1 MKTLYIYNQMTLNGT
16 VVLSAEPAAF
26 ATEELANKTR
36 NAVIEA
42 NKDMAPLSCVC
53 SEVKK
58 VEVYESESEVP
69 ILAYVPIAAPDITL
83 RTDHLC

>member
-1 MKTLYIYNQMTLNGT
+1 MTMNGT
-16 VVLSAEPAAF
+16 VVLRTEPAAF

-42 NKDMAPLSCVC
+42 NKGMAPFSCAC

-69 ILAYVPIAAPDITL
+69 ILAYVPITAPDISFKV
-83 RTDHLC
+83 DHPC

>member
-1 MKTLYIYNQMTLNGT
+1 MTMNGT
-16 VVLSAEPAAF
+16 VVLRTEPAVF

-42 NKDMAPLSCVC
+42 NKDMTPFSCVC
-53 SEVKK
+53 SEIKK

-83 RTDHLC
+83 KTDRPC

>member
-1 MKTLYIYNQMTLNGT
+1 MKYVYIFNQMTMNGT
-16 VVLSAEPAAF
+16 VVLRTEPAAF

-42 NKDMAPLSCVC
+42 NKGMAPFSCAC

-69 ILAYVPIAAPDITL
+69 ILAYVPITAPDISFKV
-83 RTDHLC
+83 DHPC

>member
-1 MKTLYIYNQMTLNGT
+1 MTMNGT
-16 VVLSAEPAAF
+16 VVLRTEPAAF

-42 NKDMAPLSCVC
+42 DKDMAPLSCVC

-69 ILAYVPIAAPDITL
+69 ILSYVPITAPDISFKV
-83 RTDHLC
+83 DHPC

>member
-1 MKTLYIYNQMTLNGT
+1 MKYLYIFSQMTMNGT
-16 VVLSAEPAAF
+16 VVMRTEPAAF

-42 NKDMAPLSCVC
+42 NKGMAPFSCVC

-69 ILAYVPIAAPDITL
+69 ILAYVPTVTPDITL
-83 RTDHLC
+83 KTDHLC